1 MKRKQE
7 MKKRCQA
14 LLLAGI
20 LGAGTLGPA
29 ATVYAIGP
37 GETGSQTGQ
46 VTSGGPGATGNNTSS
61 GNTETGSQN
70 TGAKS
75 TDTSQTNTN
84 AWKKVNGVYQ
94 MPDGSSIQNVLAR
107 GIDVSR
113 WQGEINWSQVAADDV
128 SFVMLGTRSKGAV
141 DPYFH
146 RNIQQASAAGV
157 KVGVYIYSLAT
168 TVEMADRKSVV

>member
-94 MPDGSSIQNVLAR
+94 MTAVPSRTSLQEVSTYPDGRAR
-107 GIDVSR
+107 S
-113 WQGEINWSQVAADDV
+113 
-128 SFVMLGTRSKGAV
+128 TGA
-141 DPYFH
+141 
-146 RNIQQASAAGV
+146 R
-157 KVGVYIYSLAT
+157 
-168 TVEMADRKSVV
+168 